1 MYFDI
6 HSHVLHNTD
15 DGAKNL
21 NMSLYLLEESLR
33 GGVTDIIAT
42 PHFYPLRDTLEEYT
56 NKVEA
61 NFKELKEAIKD
72 KNVPN
77 IYLGYEV
84 LYYSGISRAE
94 SLKKLTLNGSKY
106 ILLEPDY
113 YNLDRAFLFELLRLR
128 ENGLVPIIAHIERYY
143 KVWGYKKILSFI
155 KENGIL
161 TQVNATSF
169 FGRHYNRVL
178 ETLTQEDLITFI
190 ASDTHSPDM
199 RPPIINAALRKITDL
214 CGDTYTQKLIKNSQ
228 SLFLEITDKEA

>member
-6 HSHVLHNTD
+6 HSHILHNTD

-21 NMSLYLLEESLR
+21 NISLYLLEESFR

-113 YNLDRAFLFELLRLR
+113 YNFDRAFLSELLRLR
-128 ENGLVPIIAHIERYY
+128 ESGLVPIVAHIERYY
-143 KVWGYKKILSFI
+143 KAWGYKKFLSFI
-155 KENGIL
+155 KENSIL

-199 RPPIINAALRKITDL
+199 RPPMISAALRKITDL
-214 CGDTYTQKLIKNSQ
+214 CGDAYTQKLIKNSQ
-228 SLFLEITDKEA
+228 SLFLEITGKEA